1 MSILYLQ
8 TLYASLQ
15 QMLEYEGEDLE
26 DVFMQP
32 FKIGYKDVFGCDLT
46 HELKEKGADTHV
58 NHSNRQVSVLN
69 NVKQHI
75 YTPGTCYLCM
85 EASCDNPIV
94 DTWCLFDLMF
104 TVGVR

>member
-1 MSILYLQ
+1 MFEVDVVSILYLQ

-58 NHSNRQVSVLN
+58 NHGNRQVSEVS

-75 YTPGTCYLCM
+75 YIL
-85 EASCDNPIV
+85 
-94 DTWCLFDLMF
+94 
-104 TVGVR
+104 

>member
-1 MSILYLQ
+1 MFEVDDVSILYLQ

-58 NHSNRQVSVLN
+58 NHGNRQVSVLS

-75 YTPGTCYLCM
+75 YMHVIY
-85 EASCDNPIV
+85 
-94 DTWCLFDLMF
+94 
-104 TVGVR
+104 VGSQL

>member
-1 MSILYLQ
+1 
-8 TLYASLQ
+8 
-15 QMLEYEGEDLE
+15 MLEYEGEDLE

-58 NHSNRQVSVLN
+58 NHGNRQVSVLS
-69 NVKQHI
+69 NVKQHLHTV
-75 YTPGTCYLCM
+75 YMLFTL
-85 EASCDNPIV
+85 EASCDNSIV
-94 DTWCLFDLMF
+94 DTRCLFDLMF